1 MAGQDMR
8 GPSTLAGGRLFGP
21 VAAALGLILALAPVT
36 VSFDA
41 GGVSLYQATALAKG
55 DNPGEGKG
63 GDRGGNGGGGL
74 GKDKGANANADD
86 KRLKGQTA
94 KDAARNRVNLLHGNA
109 DGNGNIGNDHFVL
122 TDGQT
127 QALLQQGWGP
137 KPQIEGDGF
146 DNHGE
151 RISTMVHLAKELG
164 YSASVG
170 AMQANFLPADWYD
183 LQAQWRDAETD
194 AERAGIEGQ
203 IVALLDEMPV
213 EDWRPGEGPQG
224 DEWATVNLDVDGD
237 GMITE
242 ADLLAVQEPG
252 FAQEDETFDDGSFFW
267 PAP

>member
-21 VAAALGLILALAPVT
+21 LALGLVLALAPVT

-41 GGVSLYQATALAKG
+41 GGASLYQATALAKG
-55 DNPGEGKG
+55 DNPGENKG
-63 GDRGGNGGGGL
+63 GDRGGNGKGG
-74 GKDKGANANADD
+74 NANADD

-94 KDAARNRVNLLHGNA
+94 KDAARNRVNLLHGTAN
-109 DGNGNIGNDHFVL
+109 GNGNIGNDHFVL